1 MAKRTV
7 GKRRGLGYRLQ
18 FFKRPWFRT
27 WLSMTVLAVL
37 MSVVMLTTDNEAVVP
52 AALFYGAAAAPLAFA
67 MATHTRTGF
76 ATSVPPSVLLGM
88 FLFGGGISLAL
99 GGFFDAEF
107 IRDLNSPEILVVG
120 FIEELAKF
128 LPVLAMA
135 LTGRYLA
142 VRSGVAL
149 GFATALGFAVL
160 ESMSYGLQAALSD
173 GITAAEGTLIGRGL
187 TEPFGHLAWTGLLC
201 ALAFTSWQKRGKV
214 TLTAG
219 LVGGYLLVALLHSAN
234 DGLLTYE
241 SENPVLF
248 LGYLAVAVT
257 SYVLFRLGTRSL
269 TLPTAAAQPQ
279 PRPA

>member
-1 MAKRTV
+1 MAKRE
-7 GKRRGLGYRLQ
+7 GLVHRLQ

-37 MSVVMLTTDNEAVVP
+37 MAVIMLTTGNEAVVP

-67 MATHTRTGF
+67 MATDTRTGF
-76 ATSVPPSVLLGM
+76 VTSVPPGALLGM
-88 FLFGGGISLAL
+88 FLFGGGISLAV

-107 IRDLNSPEILVVG
+107 IRDVNGPTILVVG

-128 LPVLAMA
+128 APVLAVA

-160 ESMSYGLQAALSD
+160 ESMSYGLQAELSD
-173 GITAAEGTLIGRGL
+173 GITAAEATLIGRGL

-201 ALAFTSWQKRGKV
+201 ALAFTSWQKRGRV

-241 SENPVLF
+241 SDNPVL
-248 LGYLAVAVT
+248 LLAYLAVAVA
-257 SYVLFRLGTRSL
+257 SYVLFRRGTRGL
-269 TLPTAAAQPQ
+269 TLPA
-279 PRPA
+279 RP